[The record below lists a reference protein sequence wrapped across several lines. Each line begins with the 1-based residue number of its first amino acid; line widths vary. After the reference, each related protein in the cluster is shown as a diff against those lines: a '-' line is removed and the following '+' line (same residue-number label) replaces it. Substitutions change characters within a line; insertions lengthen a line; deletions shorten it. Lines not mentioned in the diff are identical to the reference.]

1 MKDKELRKLI
11 GSRAR
16 QRRMELGLNQQYVA
30 DKMDVN
36 KSTIQRYES
45 GTIDNTKKLVLEGL
59 AETLHVS
66 VEWLRGESEEYE
78 ATVTDKRDLVI
89 RDLMTTVLG
98 EEQGELDEDQM
109 NFAKDLLILMLTE
122 YDLFLDSFRKSCK
135 KLKNSEN
142 ENKDIARLMG
152 YDSAKEFN
160 ELGFLREVMHSVD
173 TYNDIADVIKTY
185 PGIVKKATDR
195 LKTLLSFYG
204 REE

>member
-66 VEWLRGESEEYE
+66 VEWRRGESEEYE

-122 YDLFLDSFRKSCK
+122 YDLFLDSFRKGCK

-185 PGIVKKATDR
+185 PGNVQKATDR
-195 LKTLLSFYG
+195 LKNLLSLYG

>member
-1 MKDKELRKLI
+1 MYQWN
-11 GSRAR
+11 GSA
-16 QRRMELGLNQQYVA
+16 
-30 DKMDVN
+30 
-36 KSTIQRYES
+36 
-45 GTIDNTKKLVLEGL
+45 
-59 AETLHVS
+59 
-66 VEWLRGESEEYE
+66 ESEEYE

-122 YDLFLDSFRKSCK
+122 YDLFLDSFRKGCK

-185 PGIVKKATDR
+185 PGNVKKATDR
-195 LKTLLSFYG
+195 LKGLLSFYG

>member
-16 QRRMELGLNQQYVA
+16 MRRMELNLNQQYVA

-78 ATVTDKRDLVI
+78 ATVFLAKNRENLRTI
-89 RDLMTTVLG
+89 R
-98 EEQGELDEDQM
+98 
-109 NFAKDLLILMLTE
+109 
-122 YDLFLDSFRKSCK
+122 
-135 KLKNSEN
+135 
-142 ENKDIARLMG
+142 
-152 YDSAKEFN
+152 
-160 ELGFLREVMHSVD
+160 
-173 TYNDIADVIKTY
+173 
-185 PGIVKKATDR
+185 
-195 LKTLLSFYG
+195 
-204 REE
+204 